1 MELIPLLK
9 SFTNFIYSMSE
20 TFHMLVL
27 FPVLIYTSTKSCFV
41 VKQVAARLPG
51 SEVSF
56 LL

>member
-41 VKQVAARLPG
+41 VKQVAVRLPG
-51 SEVSF
+51 FEVSF